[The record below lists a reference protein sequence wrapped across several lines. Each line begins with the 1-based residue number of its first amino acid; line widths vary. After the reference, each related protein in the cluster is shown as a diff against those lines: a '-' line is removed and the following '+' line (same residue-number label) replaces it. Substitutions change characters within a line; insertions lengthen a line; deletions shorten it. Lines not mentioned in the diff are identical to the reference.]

1 MVGSARE
8 PPVDARRHVEG
19 VSGHIAMHVV
29 DRWAPERVNRRLRK
43 RPSGRGHR
51 NAVVGRGAHS
61 PAAAELVH
69 LRLIAHVVCARAH
82 RVAEQGALDGQARGQ
97 RAQVESHQHEIN
109 VGPAGHRRSGATT
122 GESTCKRRAHEG
134 SSKDTVMRPV
144 ASANDGAEAGHSGRR
159 FLVRRRRTVSY
170 CPKRP
175 RWRWRSW
182 CPELPCAAARARR
195 CRSS

>member
-29 DRWAPERVNRRLRK
+29 DTRAPERVDRRLRK

-69 LRLIAHVVCARAH
+69 LRLIAHVVVARAH

-97 RAQVESHQHEIN
+97 RAQVESHQHEID
-109 VGPAGHRRSGATT
+109 VGPAQAVRAAT

-144 ASANDGAEAGHSGRR
+144 ASANDGAEAGHS
-159 FLVRRRRTVSY
+159 VRKVLCAPPAY
-170 CPKRP
+170 G
-175 RWRWRSW
+175 
-182 CPELPCAAARARR
+182 ELL
-195 CRSS
+195 SQ